1 MIIAISKVNPRLMH
15 DKPFKSALRLLIG
28 AGCSKIV
35 PLVKNMHVYAIEKI
49 TTSLINNL
57 ADGRIIVTPWLKGW
71 VIVC

>member
-15 DKPFKSALRLLIG
+15 EKPFKSVLRLFIG

-35 PLVKNMHVYAIEKI
+35 PLVKNMHVYEIEKI

-57 ADGRIIVTPWLKGW
+57 ADGRIIVTP
-71 VIVC
+71 